1 MLIAARTDSDLL
13 AAVEGALLP
22 DPTGLIASLEA
33 RALLAD
39 GGLSDDGRDLAATV
53 RAHLAELTGPLWTDL
68 PPDDVAATE
77 RTLNTLV
84 TRAHARLAD

>member
-1 MLIAARTDSDLL
+1 M
-13 AAVEGALLP
+13 
-22 DPTGLIASLEA
+22 
-33 RALLAD
+33 
-39 GGLSDDGRDLAATV
+39 

-77 RTLNTLV
+77 RTLNTLI

>member
-1 MLIAARTDSDLL
+1 MTPRPVRPGTPP
-13 AAVEGALLP
+13 VPRRE
-22 DPTGLIASLEA
+22 T
-33 RALLAD
+33 D
-39 GGLSDDGRDLAATV
+39 GGLFGDGRDLAATV

-77 RTLNTLV
+77 RTLNTLI